1 MQAVVF
7 HELGQKPAIEEVDL
21 APPKAREVRVR
32 VVASGLCHSDI
43 HRLHGHLPS
52 ATPMVMGHEGA
63 GIVEEI
69 GEAVTDLAPGDHV
82 VISFGPYCG
91 GCGACS
97 AGRFSNCERKLANA
111 QRGNLLDGTSRL
123 SLDGQR
129 ISHQSS
135 VSSFAQEAVVH
146 ESSAVKVREDAP
158 LETIA
163 LLGCGATSGLAPVF
177 NDAQVEAGSSVAV
190 IGVGGLGLNTVQA
203 SALSGALTIIA
214 IDLLDH
220 RLDQAREFGATHA
233 INAAEQDPIAEVRRI
248 SGGGVDYAFE
258 VIGLPETVMQAIQMV
273 RPGGETIVIGAL
285 SGDAVVSIPWMSTLR
300 GPLRRSGF
308 SAARPNADIP
318 LYVDLYMAGKLRFD
332 ELVTGRFPL
341 SDFNR
346 AVEVMERGEGVR
358 NIIHPN
364 G

>member
-7 HELGQKPAIEEVDL
+7 HEPW
-21 APPKAREVRVR
+21 ARSAGHRPSR
-32 VVASGLCHSDI
+32 KSISRRRRRARCASKVVASGLCHSDI

-97 AGRFSNCERKLANA
+97 DAGASATASARLRAVRLAAGAPTPSAATCWTAPAGSAEGRAADQPPVLGLLVRAGGRGARVERGEGA
-111 QRGNLLDGTSRL
+111 RGRG
-123 SLDGQR
+123 
-129 ISHQSS
+129 
-135 VSSFAQEAVVH
+135 AAE
-146 ESSAVKVREDAP
+146 
-158 LETIA
+158 ETIA

-214 IDLLDH
+214 IDLLEH

-258 VIGLPETVMQAIQMV
+258 VIGSAGDGAAGDPDGAV
-273 RPGGETIVIGAL
+273 RA
-285 SGDAVVSIPWMSTLR
+285 A
-300 GPLRRSGF
+300 RRS
-308 SAARPNADIP
+308 
-318 LYVDLYMAGKLRFD
+318 
-332 ELVTGRFPL
+332 
-341 SDFNR
+341 
-346 AVEVMERGEGVR
+346 
-358 NIIHPN
+358 
-364 G
+364 

>member
-214 IDLLDH
+214 VDLLDH

-300 GPLRRSGF
+300 GRCAAAA
-308 SAARPNADIP
+308 SAPRGRTPTS
-318 LYVDLYMAGKLRFD
+318 RF
-332 ELVTGRFPL
+332 TWT
-341 SDFNR
+341 STWR
-346 AVEVMERGEGVR
+346 ASCASTSW
-358 NIIHPN
+358 
-364 G
+364 

>member
-1 MQAVVF
+1 MKAVVF
-7 HELGQKPAIEEVDL
+7 HELGKPLAVEDVDL
-21 APPKAREVRVR
+21 APPKAREVRVK

-63 GIVEEI
+63 GIVEEV
-69 GEAVTDLAPGDHV
+69 GEAVTDVVPGDHV

-91 GCGACS
+91 GCAACS
-97 AGRFSNCERKLANA
+97 DGRFSNCDRKLANA
-111 QRGNLLDGTSRL
+111 QIGNLLDGTSRL

-135 VSSFAQEAVVH
+135 VSSFAQQAVVH
-146 ESSAVKVREDAP
+146 ESSAVKVPEDAP
-158 LETIA
+158 LETVA

-214 IDLLDH
+214 VDLLEH
-220 RLDQAREFGATHA
+220 RLEQALEFGATHV
-233 INAAEQDPIAEVRRI
+233 INASKSDPIAEVLRI

-258 VIGLPETVMQAIQMV
+258 VIGLPETVLQAIQMV
-273 RPGGETIVIGAL
+273 RPGGETLVIGAL

-300 GPLRRSGF
+300 GTIKRSGF
-308 SAARPNADIP
+308 GAARPKADIP
-318 LYVDLYMAGKLRFD
+318 KYVDLYLAGKLKFD
-332 ELVTGRFPL
+332 ELVTGHFSL
-341 SDFNR
+341 AEFDQ
-346 AVEVMERGEGVR
+346 AVAVMERGEGVR

-364 G
+364 Q